1 MEGVFR
7 FREAL
12 RARALALAKAAAE
25 ALPGTV
31 FLVGSFARG
40 DFSEDSDVDLLV
52 AAEFS
57 EPLHRRLLD
66 ADIPPGW
73 R

>member
-1 MEGVFR
+1 MEGGFR

-12 RARALALAKAAAE
+12 RARALALAKAVAE

-40 DFSEDSDVDLLV
+40 DFSEDSDVD
-52 AAEFS
+52 FWW
-57 EPLHRRLLD
+57 
-66 ADIPPGW
+66 W
-73 R
+73 RSFRSRPTAVF